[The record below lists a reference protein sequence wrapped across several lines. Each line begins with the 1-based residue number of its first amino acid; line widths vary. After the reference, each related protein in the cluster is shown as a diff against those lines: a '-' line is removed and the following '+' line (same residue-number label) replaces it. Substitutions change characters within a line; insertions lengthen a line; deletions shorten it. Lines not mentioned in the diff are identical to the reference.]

1 MRQRRELRLR
11 SVVFNTIW
19 PPQEE
24 LVAACNHLWE
34 RLPLRRLWRGAA
46 SHETPSRRCT
56 CGIHAAHDLETA
68 ANYLYL
74 YDDVRQPHLRCRAI
88 GRVSLW
94 GSVVEGEHGW
104 RASHAYPERI
114 LLPSTDRAGRPTAAD
129 AIADGLACYGI
140 PIEILDR
147 IPTPST

>member
-1 MRQRRELRLR
+1 MKQRRELRLR

-19 PPQEE
+19 TPQEE
-24 LVAACNHLWE
+24 LVAACNHIWA
-34 RLPLRRLWRGAA
+34 RLPLRRLWPAA
-46 SHETPSRRCT
+46 TRHETPSRRCT
-56 CGIHAAHDLETA
+56 CGIHAARDLETA
-68 ANYLYL
+68 ASYLHM

-114 LLPSTDRAGRPTAAD
+114 LLPKTDRRGKPTPVD
-129 AIADGLACYGI
+129 AIADGLACYGVPVEVI
-140 PIEILDR
+140 ERVPIAA
-147 IPTPST
+147 

>member
-1 MRQRRELRLR
+1 VRQRRELRLR

-19 PPQEE
+19 PPEEE
-24 LVAACNHLWE
+24 LVAA
-34 RLPLRRLWRGAA
+34 
-46 SHETPSRRCT
+46 
-56 CGIHAAHDLETA
+56 HDLERA

-74 YDDVRQPHLRCRAI
+74 YDDVRQPHLRSRAI

-114 LLPSTDRAGRPTAAD
+114 LLPSTDRAGRPTAAE
-129 AIADGLACYGI
+129 AIAEGLACYGV
-140 PIEILDR
+140 PVEILDR
-147 IPTPST
+147 IPTPSA